1 MQEIKI
7 NKEEQLKE
15 EIMAVAQKLFQRY
28 GFQKTTMED
37 IAKEMRRGKSTIYFI
52 FKSKSDILAAILISA
67 SLKANLRVATAVNKV
82 NTAAEKI
89 HAHILTSYDIVS
101 ESYVQ
106 DEVLRSE
113 LYSNTGPAV
122 DYKSFIAGYLKNIDS
137 DKKAEFKD
145 AGERIIE
152 DILIFGV
159 RNNEFSEKILDNLR
173 FTVKVLQ
180 ISMTSVVLGL
190 VSDSNEVYS
199 DEDKSM
205 MLNTCAQVL
214 IKGLK

>member
-15 EIMAVAQKLFQRY
+15 EIMTVAQKLFQRY

-82 NTAAEKI
+82 NTAEEKI
-89 HAHILTSYDIVS
+89 RAHILTSYDVVS
-101 ESYVQ
+101 ESYVR

-159 RNNEFSEKILDNLR
+159 RNNEFSEKILDNLK

-199 DEDKSM
+199 DEDKNM

>member
-1 MQEIKI
+1 MIDI
-7 NKEEQLKE
+7 IIDKEEKLRE
-15 EIMAVAQKLFQRY
+15 EVLIVAQKLFRKY

-67 SLKANLRVATAVNKV
+67 SLKADLRVATAVNKV

-89 HAHILTSYDIVS
+89 HAHILTLYDIVS